1 MVKKLWRNGG
11 SIETFLILFLALLV
25 MVISGGGKEVS
36 FSGILILPIP
46 IALFY
51 IKFGLKNSC
60 YFLFFASILNY
71 ILYGPLNV
79 VSSILLT
86 GVIGVILGYCI
97 NKEKSSINTVKL
109 VTVVSMICI
118 IVNFI
123 IYIKSRD
130 IMIKSYIDSIIN
142 IFRQRIDE
150 AMLAYKSLGI
160 DSTKLNNLS
169 DLKDIIDAKSII
181 SSIPIM
187 SIVYVFGFT
196 TINYLIIQRMLKN
209 SSIKG
214 IKRVGFRR
222 FYVTNLIGA
231 FLIGIASIGIILESK
246 EIGVGEYIG
255 IWSISLMQFIL
266 ILNGMAATT
275 YFLVEKMKK
284 TKKFTFI
291 LLIIILFLRY
301 EQILA
306 SIGLLEMLFNFRG
319 LDPYSLRKNKMGA

>member
-1 MVKKLWRNGG
+1 
-11 SIETFLILFLALLV
+11 
-25 MVISGGGKEVS
+25 
-36 FSGILILPIP
+36 
-46 IALFY
+46 
-51 IKFGLKNSC
+51 
-60 YFLFFASILNY
+60 
-71 ILYGPLNV
+71 
-79 VSSILLT
+79 
-86 GVIGVILGYCI
+86 
-97 NKEKSSINTVKL
+97 
-109 VTVVSMICI
+109 
-118 IVNFI
+118 
-123 IYIKSRD
+123 
-130 IMIKSYIDSIIN
+130 MIKSYIDSIIN

-246 EIGVGEYIG
+246 GIGVGEYIG